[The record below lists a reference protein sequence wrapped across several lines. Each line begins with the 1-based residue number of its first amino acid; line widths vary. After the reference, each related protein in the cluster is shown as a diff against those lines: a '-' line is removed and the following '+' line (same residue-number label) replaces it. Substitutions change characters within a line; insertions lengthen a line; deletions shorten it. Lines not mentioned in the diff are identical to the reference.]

1 MDNKSFQAGLIS
13 ITALCKITAILAVI
27 SILSGCIGSGNRED
41 ANSSALLTNG
51 SQNISQNISQ
61 NNITLKS
68 YATNTSNTKSNQ
80 VRLIIRPRELNTT
93 GKLPVTLKIIN
104 PIMNESVLTVFKP
117 QFGQE
122 WYNQTSITH
131 TTNHTWMQ
139 NFSIKL
145 RGNISYVLMFVQI
158 SENNTVVKKAAWNI
172 TFDTPVGTA
181 K

>member
-1 MDNKSFQAGLIS
+1 MIS
-13 ITALCKITAILAVI
+13 ITILCKITAILAAI
-27 SILSGCIGSGNRED
+27 FILSGCIGSENRVD
-41 ANSSALLTNG
+41 AESSALLING

-61 NNITLKS
+61 NNLTLKY
-68 YATNTSNTKSNQ
+68 YATNTSDTKSNQ
-80 VRLIIRPRELNTT
+80 VRLIIRPRELSTT
-93 GKLPVTLKIIN
+93 GKMPVTLKIIN
-104 PIMNESVLTVFKP
+104 PVMNENVLTVFKP

-122 WYNQTSITH
+122 WYNQTSVTH
-131 TTNHTWMQ
+131 VTNRTWMQ

-158 SENNTVVKKAAWNI
+158 SENSTVVKKAAWNI

>member
-1 MDNKSFQAGLIS
+1 MYKKSFQAGLIS
-13 ITALCKITAILAVI
+13 ITVLCKITAILAVI
-27 SILSGCIGSGNRED
+27 SILSGCIGSENRAD
-41 ANSSALLTNG
+41 AESSALLTNG
-51 SQNISQNISQ
+51 SQNISQN
-61 NNITLKS
+61 NLTLKY
-68 YATNTSNTKSNQ
+68 YATNTSDTRSNQ
-80 VRLIIRPRELNTT
+80 LRLIIRPRELNTT

-104 PIMNESVLTVFKP
+104 PGLNENVLTLFKP

-131 TTNHTWMQ
+131 VTNHTWMQ

-172 TFDTPVGTA
+172 TFDTPIGTA

>member
-1 MDNKSFQAGLIS
+1 MLG
-13 ITALCKITAILAVI
+13 
-27 SILSGCIGSGNRED
+27 GCIGTENRVNAE
-41 ANSSALLTNG
+41 SSAMPVNG
-51 SQNISQNISQ
+51 SQNVSQGNL
-61 NNITLKS
+61 TLKY
-68 YATNTSNTKSNQ
+68 YATNTSDTSSNQ

-104 PIMNESVLTVFKP
+104 PVPGENVLTVFKP
-117 QFGQE
+117 QSGQE
-122 WYNQTSITH
+122 WYNQTAITH
-131 TTNHTWMQ
+131 IDNRTWTQ

-158 SENNTVVKKAAWNI
+158 SRNNTVVKKAAWNI